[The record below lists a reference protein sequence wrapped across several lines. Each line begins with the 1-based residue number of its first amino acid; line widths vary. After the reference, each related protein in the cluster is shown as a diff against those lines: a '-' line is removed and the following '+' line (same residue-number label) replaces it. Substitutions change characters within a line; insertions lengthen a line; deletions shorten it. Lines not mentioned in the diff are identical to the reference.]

1 MDKIENLEEGLKLIG
16 LLTPESREKIVTA
29 FKLLEIENLQLKAE
43 VNTLRGNLEKLE
55 DRMDRVQHYLTNA
68 GQKY

>member
-43 VNTLRGNLEKLE
+43 VNTLRSNLEKLE
-55 DRMDRVQHYLTNA
+55 DRMDRVQHYITEA
-68 GQKY
+68 GRKY